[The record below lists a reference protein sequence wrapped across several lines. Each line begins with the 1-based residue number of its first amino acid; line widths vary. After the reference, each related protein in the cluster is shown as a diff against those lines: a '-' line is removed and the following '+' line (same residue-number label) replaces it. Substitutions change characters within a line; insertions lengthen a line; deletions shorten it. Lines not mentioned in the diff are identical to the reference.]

1 MNVEVDPEDLL
12 SRKADSR
19 GRITLGSQYEDLLV
33 TVAVVKVEAN
43 Q

>member
-1 MNVEVDPEDLL
+1 MRVDVDPDDII

-19 GRITLGSQYEDLLV
+19 GRITLGSQYEDLVV